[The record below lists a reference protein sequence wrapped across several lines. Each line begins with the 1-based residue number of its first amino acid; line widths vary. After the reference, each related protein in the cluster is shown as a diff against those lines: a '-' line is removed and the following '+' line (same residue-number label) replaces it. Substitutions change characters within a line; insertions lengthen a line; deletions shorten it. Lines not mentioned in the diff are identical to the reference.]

1 MKGRIAKHIAVV
13 CTVVAM
19 GIMAA
24 TSGAS
29 AASTAQK
36 VKSGGALNVVA
47 VTSQWPGL
55 DPATDTQDAADVA
68 YLTAIFGDL
77 IELQPGGT
85 ILPDETSGW
94 AFSNHNA
101 TLTLTI
107 RKGVKFSDGNPL
119 TAQVV
124 AWSINRDLE
133 PQFGNIG
140 DVNFPLTSQGAY
152 AVGNKVVMNTLQAD
166 TGLAYAF
173 VNEAPNYT
181 VDETA
186 LNSMGE
192 TAYAQNPI
200 GAGPFKV
207 VSNSASASLVVAKN
221 PGYWEKG
228 HPLLSSVT
236 WTNVGTDQSAIS
248 ALQTGEDE
256 LATGVTT
263 IPLINQAPTEGITVT
278 KLPQTVDEFIAMNTT
293 HAPFN
298 NILAREAVEY
308 ATNSAALVSGLY
320 PGAGYK
326 LIQSETAPGQR
337 DYVKSNKYYLG
348 YNLQKAQAL
357 VQQLAASSPGGKFTV
372 DLSTTTNNAFWINE
386 VQAIATMWGDAG
398 INVVIQDYSLQQML
412 GITFSG
418 AWQAI
423 DENWGPSVDPTIN
436 DGQFFKGGA
445 AFSGVNDPTLNGL
458 LNQSAGFND
467 PTKLSQIYGEIAN
480 LMNQQVYAVWMYAK
494 NAFDLSTKQL
504 VPNNGLAHTLLV
516 VQWENLALK

>member
-1 MKGRIAKHIAVV
+1 MKHRMSRYLAVV
-13 CTVVAM
+13 TTVFAVGMAT
-19 GIMAA
+19 GTSSAMAA
-24 TSGAS
+24 TAP
-29 AASTAQK
+29 QK
-36 VKSGGALNVVA
+36 VKAGGMLTVVA

-55 DPATDTQDAADVA
+55 DPATDTQDAADYA
-68 YLTAIFGDL
+68 YLSAIYGQL
-77 IELQPGGT
+77 IELQPGGK
-85 ILPDETSGW
+85 IAPDEASGW
-94 AFSNHNA
+94 AYSNHNS

-107 RKGVKFSDGNPL
+107 RKGVKFSNGDPL
-119 TAQVV
+119 TAADV

-140 DVNFPLTSQGAY
+140 DVNFPLTTAGAV
-152 AVGNKVVMNTLQAD
+152 ARGNTVVMNTKTPD

-181 VDETA
+181 VDEAA

-192 TAYAQNPI
+192 NAYTQKPI

-207 VSNSASASLVVAKN
+207 VSNVASSSLVVTKN
-221 PGYWEKG
+221 TGYWEKG
-228 HPLLSSVT
+228 HPILGGIT
-236 WTNVGTDQSAIS
+236 WTNVGSDQSALS
-248 ALQTGEDE
+248 ALQAGQDQ

-263 IPLINQAPTEGITVT
+263 IPLINQAPSEGITVT
-278 KLPQTVDEFIAMNTT
+278 KLPQTVDEFITMNTN

-308 ATNSAALVSGLY
+308 ATDSAVLVNNLY
-320 PGAGYK
+320 PGSGYK
-326 LIQSETAPGQR
+326 LIQSETAPGQHS
-337 DYVKSNKYYLG
+337 YVKTNKYYLG

-357 VQQLAASSPGGKFTV
+357 VQQVAATSPGGKFTV
-372 DLSTTTNNAFWINE
+372 DLSTTTNSAFWINE
-386 VQAIATMWGDAG
+386 VQAIATMWGNAG

-445 AFSGVNDPTLNGL
+445 AFSGVNDPQLNGL
-458 LNQSAGFND
+458 LNQSAGFNN
-467 PTKLSQIYGEIAN
+467 PTKLGQVYGEIAN

-494 NAFDLSTKQL
+494 NAFDLSTKSL
-504 VPNNGLAHTLLV
+504 VPNGGLAHSLLF

>member
-1 MKGRIAKHIAVV
+1 L
-13 CTVVAM
+13 
-19 GIMAA
+19 
-24 TSGAS
+24 S
-29 AASTAQK
+29 AIY
-36 VKSGGALNVVA
+36 GE
-47 VTSQWPGL
+47 
-55 DPATDTQDAADVA
+55 
-68 YLTAIFGDL
+68 L
-77 IELQPGGT
+77 IELQPGGS
-85 ILPDETSGW
+85 ILPDELSSW
-94 AFSNHNA
+94 AYSNHNA

-107 RKGVKFSDGNPL
+107 RRGVKFSDGNPL
-119 TAQVV
+119 TAAVV

-152 AVGNKVVMNTLQAD
+152 AVGDKVVMNTNEAD

-192 TAYAQNPI
+192 NAYAQNPV

-207 VSNSASASLVVAKN
+207 ISNEASASLVVAKN
-221 PGYWEKG
+221 PGYWQKG
-228 HPLLSSVT
+228 HPLLNSIT

-263 IPLINQAPTEGITVT
+263 IPLIDQAPSEGITVT
-278 KLPQTVDEFIAMNTT
+278 KLPQTVDEFITLNTA

-308 ATNSAALVSGLY
+308 ATNSAALVAGLY
-320 PGAGYK
+320 PGSGYK
-326 LIQSETAPGQR
+326 LIQSETAPGQHN
-337 DYVKSNKYYLG
+337 YVKTNKYYLG

-357 VQQLAASSPGGKFTV
+357 VAQLGGLTAS
-372 DLSTTTNNAFWINE
+372 LSTTTNSAFWINE
-386 VQAIATMWGDAG
+386 VQAIATMWEAAG
-398 INVVIQDYSLQQML
+398 IKVNIQDNSLQQML

-418 AWQAI
+418 SWQAI

-445 AFSGVNDPTLNGL
+445 VFSGVNDPNLNGL
-458 LNQSAGFND
+458 LNQSAGFNN
-467 PTKLSQIYGEIAN
+467 PVALTKVYTQIAN
-480 LMNQQVYAVWMYAK
+480 LMNQRVYAVWMYAK
-494 NAFDLSTKQL
+494 NAFDVTTRRV
-504 VPNNGLAHTLLV
+504 VPNGGLAHSLLF
-516 VQWENLALK
+516 VQWENLAVS

>member
-1 MKGRIAKHIAVV
+1 MKHRFGRHLAVV

-19 GIMAA
+19 GIMAG

-29 AASTAQK
+29 AATHPQK
-36 VKSGGALNVVA
+36 VKSGGALSIVA
-47 VTSQWPGL
+47 VASQWPGL
-55 DPATDTQDAADVA
+55 DPATDTQDAADYA
-68 YLTAIFGDL
+68 YLSAIFGEL

-85 ILPDETSGW
+85 ILPDELSTW
-94 AFSNHNA
+94 AYSNHNA

-107 RKGVKFSDGNPL
+107 RKGVKFTDGNPL
-119 TAQVV
+119 TAAVV

-140 DVNFPLTSQGAY
+140 DVNFPLTAQGAY
-152 AVGNKVVMNTLQAD
+152 AQGNKVIMNTLEAD

-192 TAYAQNPI
+192 TAYAQDPI

-221 PGYWEKG
+221 GGYWEKG
-228 HPLLSSVT
+228 HPLLGSIT

-263 IPLINQAPTEGITVT
+263 IPLIDQAPSQGLTVT
-278 KLPQTVDEFIAMNTT
+278 KLPQTVDEFITLNTE

-308 ATNSAALVSGLY
+308 ATNSAALVQGLY
-320 PGAGYK
+320 PGSGYK
-326 LIQSETAPGQR
+326 TIQSETAPGQEL
-337 DYVKSNKYYLG
+337 YTNSNKYYLG
-348 YNLQKAQAL
+348 YDLSKAQAL
-357 VQQLAASSPGGKFTV
+357 VNQLGGLSV
-372 DLSTTTNNAFWINE
+372 SLSTTTNSAFWINE
-386 VQAIATMWGDAG
+386 VQAIATMWGAAG
-398 INVVIQDYSLQQML
+398 IKVTIQDYSLQQML

-418 AWQAI
+418 AWVAI

-445 AFSGVNDPTLNGL
+445 AFSGVNDPQLNGL
-458 LNQSAGFND
+458 LNQSAGYNNQA
-467 PTKLSQIYGEIAN
+467 KLGQVYGKIAN

-504 VPNNGLAHTLLV
+504 VANGGLAHSLLF

>member
-1 MKGRIAKHIAVV
+1 MKGHFGRHLAVV

-19 GIMAA
+19 GVMAA
-24 TSGAS
+24 TSGSS
-29 AASTAQK
+29 AATHPQR
-36 VKSGGALNVVA
+36 VKSGGALNIVA

-55 DPATDTQDAADVA
+55 DPATDTQDAADYA
-68 YLTAIFGDL
+68 YLAAIYGEL

-85 ILPDETSGW
+85 IDPDELSSW
-94 AFSNHNA
+94 AYSNHNA

-107 RKGVKFSDGNPL
+107 RKGVKFTDGNPL
-119 TAQVV
+119 TAAVV

-133 PQFGNIG
+133 PQFANIG

-152 AVGNKVVMNTLQAD
+152 AVGNKVIMNTAQAD

-173 VNEAPNYT
+173 VDEAPNYT

-192 TAYAQNPI
+192 TAYAQNPV

-207 VSNSASASLVVAKN
+207 VSNEASASLVVAKN

-228 HPLLSSVT
+228 HPLVNSIT

-248 ALQTGEDE
+248 ALQTGEDQ
-256 LATGVTT
+256 LATLVTT
-263 IPLINQAPTEGITVT
+263 IPLINQAPSEGLVVT
-278 KLPQTVDEFIAMNTT
+278 RLPQTVDEFIALNTL

-308 ATNSAALVSGLY
+308 ATDSAALVGDLY
-320 PGAGYK
+320 PGSGYK
-326 LIQSETAPGQR
+326 LIQSETAPGQHS
-337 DYVKSNKYYLG
+337 YVKTNKYYLG

-357 VQQLAASSPGGKFTV
+357 VQQLNASSPGGKFTV
-372 DLSTTTNNAFWINE
+372 DLSTTTNSAFWINE

-398 INVVIQDYSLQQML
+398 ITVVIQDYSLQQML

-458 LNQSAGFND
+458 LAQSAGFNN
-467 PTKLSQIYGEIAN
+467 PVKLTQIYGEIAN
-480 LMNQQVYAVWMYAK
+480 LMNKQVYAVWMYAK
-494 NAFDLSTKQL
+494 NNFDIATKSL
-504 VPNNGLAHTLLV
+504 VPNGGLSHTLLF

>member
-1 MKGRIAKHIAVV
+1 MKGRFGSHIAVV

-29 AASTAQK
+29 AATHPQR
-36 VKSGGALNVVA
+36 VHSGGALNIVA

-55 DPATDTQDAADVA
+55 DPATDTQDAADYA
-68 YLTAIFGDL
+68 YLSAIFGEL

-85 ILPDETSGW
+85 ILPDEVSSW
-94 AFSNHNA
+94 AYSNHNA

-107 RKGVKFSDGNPL
+107 RKGVHFTDGNPL
-119 TAQVV
+119 TAAVV

-140 DVNFPLTSQGAY
+140 DVNFPLTPQGAY
-152 AVGNKVVMNTLQAD
+152 AVGNKVVMNTLEAD

-192 TAYAQNPI
+192 TAYAQKPV
-200 GAGPFKV
+200 GAGPFEV
-207 VSNSASASLVVAKN
+207 VSNSASASLVVTKN
-221 PGYWEKG
+221 TGYWQKG
-228 HPLLSSVT
+228 HPLLNSIS

-256 LATGVTT
+256 LATGTTT
-263 IPLINQAPTEGITVT
+263 IPLIDQAPSEGITVT
-278 KLPQTVDEFIAMNTT
+278 KLPQTVDEFITMNTE

-308 ATNSAALVSGLY
+308 ATDSSVLVNNLY
-320 PGAGYK
+320 PGSGYK
-326 LIQSETAPGQR
+326 LIQSETAPGQHT
-337 DYVKSNKYYLG
+337 YVKTNKYYLG

-357 VQQLAASSPGGKFTV
+357 VQQVAATSPGGKFTV
-372 DLSTTTNNAFWINE
+372 DLSTTTNSAFWINE

-445 AFSGVNDPTLNGL
+445 VFSGVNDPTLNGL
-458 LNQSAGFND
+458 LNQSAGYNN
-467 PTKLSQIYGEIAN
+467 PVKLAQVYGKIAN

-494 NAFDLSTKQL
+494 NAFDLSTKAL
-504 VPNNGLAHTLLV
+504 VPNGGLAHTLLF

>member
-1 MKGRIAKHIAVV
+1 MKGRFGRHFAVV
-13 CTVVAM
+13 CTVVAI
-19 GIMAA
+19 GVMAA
-24 TSGAS
+24 TSGAT
-29 AASTAQK
+29 AATHPQK
-36 VKSGGALNVVA
+36 VKSGGALSVVA
-47 VTSQWPGL
+47 VASQWPGL

-68 YLTAIFGDL
+68 YLTAIYGDL

-85 ILPDETSGW
+85 ILPDEAS
-94 AFSNHNA
+94 AFKYSNHNS

-119 TAQVV
+119 TAAVV

-192 TAYAQNPI
+192 NAYAQNPV

-207 VSNSASASLVVAKN
+207 VSNSASASLVVGKN

-228 HPLLSSVT
+228 HPLLDSVT

-248 ALQTGEDE
+248 ALQTGEDQ

-263 IPLINQAPTEGITVT
+263 IPLINQAPTQGLVVT

-308 ATNSAALVSGLY
+308 ATNSSALVAGLY
-320 PGAGYK
+320 PGSGYK
-326 LIQSETAPGQR
+326 LIQSETAPGQHNF
-337 DYVKSNKYYLG
+337 VKTNKYYLG
-348 YNLQKAQAL
+348 YNLQKAQSL
-357 VQQLAASSPGGKFTV
+357 VTQLGGLTV
-372 DLSTTTNNAFWINE
+372 NLSTTTNSAFWINE
-386 VQAIATMWGDAG
+386 VQAIATMWQAAG
-398 INVVIQDYSLQQML
+398 IKVNIQDYSLQQML

-445 AFSGVNDPTLNGL
+445 AFSGVNDATLNGL
-458 LNQSAGFND
+458 LNQSAGFNN
-467 PTKLSQIYGEIAN
+467 PVKLGQIYGEIAN
-480 LMNQQVYAVWMYAK
+480 LMNQQVYSVWMYAK
-494 NAFDLSTKQL
+494 NAFDLSTKSL
-504 VPNNGLAHTLLV
+504 VPNGGLAHTLLL
-516 VQWENLALK
+516 VQWENLGLK